1 MIFTCFST
9 RVRFCETL
17 SENCSCCCNWKTGEK
32 GLAGVKDS
40 VEVSRKAGQSGWLK
54 VIKFPSAK

>member
-1 MIFTCFST
+1 MIFACFAT

-54 VIKFPSAK
+54 VIKFPSAT